1 MEEKIIQI
9 LREIRTDLSDH
20 DFERVNGSTSIINEI
35 NLSSLQM
42 INFMFRIEEEFN
54 VEIDF
59 DSLDISKMNSISS
72 LCDFIKNCN
81 SLI

>member
-1 MEEKIIQI
+1 MEERVIQI
-9 LREIRTDLSDH
+9 LKEIRTDLNDQ
-20 DFERVNGSTSIINEI
+20 DFERINSSTNIITEI

-59 DSLDISKMNSISS
+59 DNLDISKMNSITS
-72 LCDFIKNCN
+72 LCDFIKNCS
-81 SLI
+81 SLA